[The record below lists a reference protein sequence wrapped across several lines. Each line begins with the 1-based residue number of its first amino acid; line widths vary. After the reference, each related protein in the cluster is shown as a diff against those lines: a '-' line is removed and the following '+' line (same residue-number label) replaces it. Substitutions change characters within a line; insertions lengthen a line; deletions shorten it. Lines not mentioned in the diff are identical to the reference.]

1 MLPRALPGVFPSLPQ
16 EELQLP
22 SLQNFDAK
30 RKRKTHV
37 EGLPS
42 LGSLGARGLRSKSS
56 KALGSSPSRAGGPAE
71 ELGRGGLARWLGAP
85 GAPGSSSS
93 SSSSREKGARPRP
106 PRGSLEELLEVVKTI
121 EEECLLDP
129 ERERAAEK
137 EQDPFFREIEA
148 VHKMSKGARGPP
160 GGFDDEGRAAVSLA
174 DLAAGAPVGGEAWGP
189 AAAAANAA
197 AQQQQQ
203 QQQPEELTEED
214 EAVLQRWK
222 ERDKQFDAQVAQ
234 IGDAIDRIAE
244 VAVTI
249 GQQAEQHSQ
258 KAEEL
263 AQQTQQA
270 AAELQQLDAK
280 LKAFMKSQS
289 SSNFCC
295 KLILLLLV
303 LLLGCFVFSTIYARY
318 MKKA

>member
-1 MLPRALPGVFPSLPQ
+1 MLPRSLPGVFPSLPQ

-22 SLQNFDAK
+22 SLQNFDPK

-37 EGLPS
+37 ESLPS

-56 KALGSSPSRAGGPAE
+56 KALGSPSKSGGPAE
-71 ELGRGGLARWLGAP
+71 ELRGGLARWLGAP

-93 SSSSREKGARPRP
+93 SSREKGAGPRP

-160 GGFDDEGRAAVSLA
+160 GGFGDEGRAAVSLA
-174 DLAAGAPVGGEAWGP
+174 DLAAGNPVGGEAWGP

-197 AQQQQQ
+197 AAAQ

-303 LLLGCFVFSTIYARY
+303 MLLGCFVFSTIYARY